1 MVHINKSDNEHHLLR
16 FLSTLRPK
24 HTDIICRSSLFI
36 EKNVIYYYVLHI
48 MYRCRK
54 MSVYQ
59 LQWLCKISSKISLS
73 TVFKCTFWKS
83 QHFQMGMTSN
93 LHYSVYHRTTKYHIH
108 SIPEMVIP
116 SF

>member
-59 LQWLCKISSKISLS
+59 LQSGFVKFLLKFLYPQFLNVHFGNHNI
-73 TVFKCTFWKS
+73 FKW
-83 QHFQMGMTSN
+83 
-93 LHYSVYHRTTKYHIH
+93 
-108 SIPEMVIP
+108 E
-116 SF
+116 